1 MAFCESKVY
10 HLGCGSLS
18 YQSPFKMFLNF
29 RNNLFT
35 LVKNES
41 MFLLVYKLPIRLIL
55 DGIAAIHF
63 MTKGQWTNVTA
74 VLKAHGYF
82 YISLF
87 KVIATRHRFT
97 QKIFKHRIGPYN
109 SKKFYKRLIIWD
121 YFILGRKKFSDLKS
135 DNFE

>member
-1 MAFCESKVY
+1 MYFAHHEEIDLCWRAKRAGYKIMACGESKVY
-10 HLGCGSLS
+10 HLGGGSLS

-97 QKIFKHRIGPYN
+97 QKYSNIE
-109 SKKFYKRLIIWD
+109 SVLIIV
-121 YFILGRKKFSDLKS
+121 KS
-135 DNFE
+135 FTRD